1 VIRTVPILVVWLCCG
16 AAFAGDPEPTSDL
29 PDALFRYVARPEP
42 DFRWSR
48 EETRATDAGTAHRL
62 HLVSQKW
69 QDIVWEHTLMVYE
82 PREVVHPRHML
93 LFVTGGRTGGKPREE
108 DLATGLKLA
117 QLCGARVA
125 FLHQVP
131 NQPLLGDR
139 VEDDLITET
148 WLKYLETGDETWPL
162 LFPMAKSAVKAM
174 DALEQFSQQQWD
186 QKIEGFVITGGSKR
200 GWTSWLTPVADRRV
214 VATAPIV
221 IDVLNFRA
229 QMKHQFD
236 TWGTYSEQIDDYT
249 RKGLVRKLEEPE
261 SPREERLR
269 RMMDP
274 YTYRHVLTLPKLL
287 IVGTNDRY
295 WTVDAMSLYF
305 GDLVGPKYICAVPN
319 AGHGLEGGREGAFAT
334 LGVFFRHVAS
344 GDPLPEMKW
353 DLTRAEGAARLTVTP
368 QPTPLAVKLWTA
380 TSATKDFRE
389 ARWTSEELAHNSPD
403 YVGRVGKPA
412 EGHVAYYAEALFERD
427 GIKYSLTTLVHR
439 E

>member
-1 VIRTVPILVVWLCCG
+1 
-16 AAFAGDPEPTSDL
+16 
-29 PDALFRYVARPEP
+29 
-42 DFRWSR
+42 
-48 EETRATDAGTAHRL
+48 
-62 HLVSQKW
+62 
-69 QDIVWEHTLMVYE
+69 
-82 PREVVHPRHML
+82 
-93 LFVTGGRTGGKPREE
+93 
-108 DLATGLKLA
+108 
-117 QLCGARVA
+117 
-125 FLHQVP
+125 
-131 NQPLLGDR
+131 
-139 VEDDLITET
+139 
-148 WLKYLETGDETWPL
+148 
-162 LFPMAKSAVKAM
+162 
-174 DALEQFSQQQWD
+174 
-186 QKIEGFVITGGSKR
+186 
-200 GWTSWLTPVADRRV
+200 
-214 VATAPIV
+214 
-221 IDVLNFRA
+221 
-229 QMKHQFD
+229 
-236 TWGTYSEQIDDYT
+236 
-249 RKGLVRKLEEPE
+249 VRKLEEPE